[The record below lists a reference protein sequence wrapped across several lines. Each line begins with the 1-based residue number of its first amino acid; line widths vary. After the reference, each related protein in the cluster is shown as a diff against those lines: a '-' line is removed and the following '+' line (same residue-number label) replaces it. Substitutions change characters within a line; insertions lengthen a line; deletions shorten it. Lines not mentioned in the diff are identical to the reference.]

1 MSTEVS
7 PESAYEWLRVSNVAL
22 GVLSVLVFAFWD
34 FLVIYS
40 FAWVVLPFKRAES
53 AIVVGKY
60 VPRSGLDRLLNEA
73 LKDKRSFTVM
83 VYGARSSGKSTLIKK
98 NLQLRWAV
106 LEVNIEPGD
115 NISEKIALK
124 SGMSRIKKD
133 LANQDSLIS
142 MFRSCPIQ
150 RPVVILSLNNK
161 ATKETIDAVVS
172 YAKTVS
178 FDVRSTYGK
187 GEATVIIDL
196 SSYRPAFSA
205 GITQQSSR
213 VIPLKIGP
221 FETIE
226 ASNYLD
232 DHLPSKEKKWSATV
246 KADIREAI
254 IEVLDLHVNHLMAIC
269 KDLERKPCP
278 DLNAAK
284 LIIKCYATKQ
294 EAAKF
299 SSWKYIKL
307 ALTEYIV
314 KWDVSKEQAAKAIQ
328 CLVSLFVEKQSLT
341 LRALN
346 NELKDLVGIG
356 VSEQQFATW
365 NSDSGGTHVF
375 DVDHFTHRISV
386 NGKFALN
393 ALRRAKEKDESRR
406 SK

>member
-226 ASNYLD
+226 ASNFLD
-232 DHLPSKEKKWSATV
+232 DHLPSKKK
-246 KADIREAI
+246 KME
-254 IEVLDLHVNHLMAIC
+254 
-269 KDLERKPCP
+269 
-278 DLNAAK
+278 
-284 LIIKCYATKQ
+284 
-294 EAAKF
+294 
-299 SSWKYIKL
+299 
-307 ALTEYIV
+307 
-314 KWDVSKEQAAKAIQ
+314 
-328 CLVSLFVEKQSLT
+328 
-341 LRALN
+341 
-346 NELKDLVGIG
+346 
-356 VSEQQFATW
+356 
-365 NSDSGGTHVF
+365 
-375 DVDHFTHRISV
+375 
-386 NGKFALN
+386 
-393 ALRRAKEKDESRR
+393 
-406 SK
+406 